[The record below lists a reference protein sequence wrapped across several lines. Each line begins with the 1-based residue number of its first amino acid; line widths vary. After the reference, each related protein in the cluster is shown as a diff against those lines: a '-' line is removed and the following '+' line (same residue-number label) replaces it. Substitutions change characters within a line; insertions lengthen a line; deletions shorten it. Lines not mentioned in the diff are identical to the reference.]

1 MITIA
6 CVYWKGKFRGRE
18 KLYSVR
24 WVKRLR
30 NMVSRNLPIPHRFV
44 CLSNVEVPCERI
56 PLLHNWPGYWSKIE
70 LFRPGIFEDRVLYLD
85 LDLVVL
91 ESLIPLINYSSTP
104 FTIMAKKQHGTKH
117 KEGKIIITKYN
128 SSVMVFD
135 PGAAD
140 KLYEK
145 LDEKVIEKYWGD
157 QDYIADRLP
166 LLDTFPLRWIQKLK
180 DCPNGIPNKDMK
192 IALCMLGRDKPGKNI
207 QAAKEY
213 KWVKELWI

>member
-44 CLSNVEVPCERI
+44 CLSNVEGPCERI

-104 FTIMAKKQHGTKH
+104 FTIMAKK
-117 KEGKIIITKYN
+117 
-128 SSVMVFD
+128 
-135 PGAAD
+135 
-140 KLYEK
+140 
-145 LDEKVIEKYWGD
+145 
-157 QDYIADRLP
+157 
-166 LLDTFPLRWIQKLK
+166 
-180 DCPNGIPNKDMK
+180 
-192 IALCMLGRDKPGKNI
+192 
-207 QAAKEY
+207 
-213 KWVKELWI
+213 